1 MLAVAEVVAVQGCEA
16 LDSAAIAAAAEARL
30 RTRPPIT
37 MIEVIVTIAARTR
50 TRPQAPDAAIMVV
63 TKAGEVVNQKEDAVV
78 IEDPQPPQVPNKTSK
93 NLETT
98 VTTVSCVVNRNLF
111 FIRLKINAI
120 V

>member
-1 MLAVAEVVAVQGCEA
+1 MLAVAEVVAVQGREA
-16 LDSAAIAAAAEARL
+16 LDSAAIAAAEARL

-37 MIEVIVTIAARTR
+37 MIAVIVTIAARTR

-93 NLETT
+93 NLET
-98 VTTVSCVVNRNLF
+98 VTTVTIPATV
-111 FIRLKINAI
+111 
-120 V
+120 